1 MTFIVDQKSKNLA
14 GKELGQSRIVE
25 AWDLVEEARLVHP
38 AFGHQKMEVRVGID
52 PVPEGL
58 NGRDDSGH
66 QLAPRDNLAITS
78 QGAESRAA
86 ELPQPPP
93 VVLAEDPQHPG
104 DG

>member
-1 MTFIVDQKSKNLA
+1 MTFIVDQKHKNLA

-66 QLAPRDNLAITS
+66 QLAA
-78 QGAESRAA
+78 G
-86 ELPQPPP
+86 
-93 VVLAEDPQHPG
+93 
-104 DG
+104 